1 MQFEDP
7 PHSSLHQRPSTCML
21 PVLPGHRLLCLPLRF
36 FSLPPS
42 VRRPLLAGSASR
54 PLLVDD
60 NQIRSNLLLL
70 PSIPPLSVRS
80 PPCLPHLSIPSH
92 PSETAFSTCA
102 LPNDAIANRM
112 GAAVAIP
119 NSQLVEIHVYG
130 KAGEGRARPLPPLLA
145 SPCARRRQVGNS
157 FLVPHPIFQLR

>member
-1 MQFEDP
+1 MQQFGDP
-7 PHSSLHQRPSTCML
+7 PHSSLHQRPSML

-42 VRRPLLAGSASR
+42 LRPLLAGSASR

-112 GAAVAIP
+112 GAAVLR
-119 NSQLVEIHVYG
+119 SQFQIHSWSESMFMERQERG
-130 KAGEGRARPLPPLLA
+130 GASSSSP
-145 SPCARRRQVGNS
+145 SPCARRRRVGNS

>member
-1 MQFEDP
+1 MRPASILKAVRCAQFGDP
-7 PHSSLHQRPSTCML
+7 PHSSLHQRPSML
-21 PVLPGHRLLCLPLRF
+21 PVLPGHRLLCLPLRL

-42 VRRPLLAGSASR
+42 LRPLLAGSASR

-80 PPCLPHLSIPSH
+80 PPCLPHRSIPSH
-92 PSETAFSTCA
+92 PYATAFSTCA

-119 NSQLVEIHVYG
+119 NSQLVGIHVYG
-130 KAGEGRARPLPPLLA
+130 KAGEGRGELVSSLPV
-145 SPCARRRQVGNS
+145 C
-157 FLVPHPIFQLR
+157 